1 MKITSK
7 GEYAAKAVL
16 YLALNHPN
24 IVPIQEI
31 AQRHHIPLKYLEHIL
46 LTLKNAGVLRSR
58 RGIKGGYQLA
68 KPPEGITVG
77 EVLTIVD
84 GKFAQASCPDP
95 RYVSDYLCPDIDS
108 CGLKILWS
116 EVQTAVETIL
126 NRTTFEDI
134 RRRTVVAMTGKSDLV
149 RYQE

>member
-16 YLALNHPN
+16 YLSLKHPN

-31 AQRHHIPLKYLEHIL
+31 AERHHIPLKYLEHIL

-68 KPPEGITVG
+68 RQPQAITVG

-84 GKFAQASCPDP
+84 GNFAQSGCPDP
-95 RYVSDYLCPDIDS
+95 GSNADYQCPEIEV
-108 CGLKILWS
+108 CGLKALWAD
-116 EVQTAVETIL
+116 VKVAVEKIL
-126 NRTTFEDI
+126 NGTTFDDL
-134 RRRTVVAMTGKSDLV
+134 RRRTLGTLAHRAGA
-149 RYQE
+149 